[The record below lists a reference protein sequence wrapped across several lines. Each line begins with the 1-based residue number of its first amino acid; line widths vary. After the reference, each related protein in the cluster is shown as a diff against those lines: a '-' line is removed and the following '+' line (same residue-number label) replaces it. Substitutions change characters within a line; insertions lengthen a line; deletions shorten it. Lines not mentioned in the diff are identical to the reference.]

1 MIRLTFIVPKFVLP
15 SLEYACK
22 IKQSNKLILNNCK
35 NCPMQ
40 ESRFAGF
47 TKLTTVKF
55 KQPEWISWYILSTVI
70 WIKIVEFSS
79 ISSVWF
85 HESESLKVWHHE
97 IVSKPLINRYCPG
110 SGCGSVGRSFAS
122 KSRGPRFKSS
132 HRQNLYRTFYWQL
145 YWKDGNKEKEAGNGP
160 FLYKSPLPNC

>member
-85 HESESLKVWHHE
+85 HEWESVKVWDHE
-97 IVSKPLINRYCPG
+97 IVSRPLIINRHCLIVKNVRRRRRG
-110 SGCGSVGRSFAS
+110 SRHHYPKNSVQMALLYSWQMILRSEI
-122 KSRGPRFKSS
+122 
-132 HRQNLYRTFYWQL
+132 LL
-145 YWKDGNKEKEAGNGP
+145 
-160 FLYKSPLPNC
+160 L